1 MIIDERVRADLA
13 ASTRFG
19 DIRLLE
25 VTDSTNRVVAE
36 LARAGGE
43 EGIVVAT
50 DLQTAGRGRLDRTWE
65 AEPGSGLLVS
75 ILLRPQ
81 GLPLERWHLVTA
93 AVGLAAKDACAETGG
108 VATELKW
115 PNDLLWVGRK
125 LAGVLAESTDGALVV
140 GMGLNVHSAPPGAAH
155 LDEAAGRRVSRAVLL
170 PCWLRHLESLLDHW
184 DEVAGRYRR
193 ECATVGKRVVVE
205 QHGTTLT
212 GVAQGLDGDGRL
224 TVLPDG
230 TGEPEPVAI
239 SAGDVVHVRPEG
251 AGQDR

>member
-1 MIIDERVRADLA
+1 MIIDERVRGDLA
-13 ASTRFG
+13 ASTRFR

-36 LARAGGE
+36 LARAGAE
-43 EGIVVAT
+43 EGIVIAT

-65 AEPGSGLLVS
+65 AEPGAGLLVS
-75 ILLRPQ
+75 ILLRPEA
-81 GLPLERWHLVTA
+81 LPIERWHLVTA
-93 AVGLAAKDACAETGG
+93 AVGLAAKDACAEVGG

-115 PNDLLWVGRK
+115 PNDLLWRDKK

-155 LDEAAGRRVSRAVLL
+155 LDEAAGRRVSRTLLL
-170 PCWLRHLESLLDHW
+170 PCWLHHVDSLLDHW
-184 DEVAGRYRR
+184 DDIADRYRN

-212 GVAQGLDGDGRL
+212 GLAQGVDGDGRL

-230 TGEPEPVAI
+230 GRSPGPVAI
-239 SAGDVVHVRPEG
+239 SAGDVVHVRPED
-251 AGQDR
+251 AEQDR